1 VKNKIYKILGVAL
14 VAMLLASLTVG
25 LAAPAAADPDTLAWS
40 KMSFPKT
47 GVDGSWFRDETITSV
62 GPIARAIDDYLF
74 AAVWRDA
81 NSDGT
86 KDATEY
92 SLYKSTDT
100 TGRAWKATKYSGSG
114 EIVAI
119 VPSSTNKDI
128 VYVAATD
135 IAGLGDSEVWKSTNV
150 FSTTAWKQMAAST
163 TPSDITCMDV
173 GYKGGE
179 PYIFVGTNDIFA
191 ADVWWYN
198 ETTFITG
205 WQSLDI
211 TEGATVFVSG
221 VYAVAADPKFDSTS
235 QVIAVVTDG
244 TETWVTNLT
253 GGVGTWTGE
262 VELGPLGENLG
273 PYSAGPP
280 PSGSLWNTTGIAI
293 SFASRICFPSDFDSS
308 DPEFFV
314 GVDEAAG
321 GGGDVYQVLSSIS
334 YDLGVDAD
342 VRSLDLVGAT
352 GSTYMMAGDAYDA
365 ITYTSTDNG
374 DTWKA
379 CKKAPSGTGPTY
391 VLLKSDFDTSGQAWA
406 ATTSSGTE
414 GAGLSF
420 TTDSA
425 VLWNQI
431 SLIATGDTYTVNGIA
446 FGGADRYMVTDPAL
460 GTLNNDVWKYD
471 GTYWERVVCDD
482 NIPAVNLV
490 QTSPAYA
497 TDSSVFIADSTTAD
511 MWRSTDAGGRFIG
524 LATTPGATITGWL
537 VVDKNI
543 VISSDGTDIFK
554 TKDAGRTPWKDVGDG
569 NFVSFALSPAY
580 ATDKTI
586 IGGTTGGTVYKSTDA
601 GDLWSLVGTTLLSAS
616 AYVGFDPGYAT
627 NSTLY
632 AAGGAIA
639 ERFNGTKWEN
649 IGITTT
655 SGFSLAAASGLVCS
669 ADGTL
674 YVTDAGTGVVT
685 TVADAFKFT
694 STAADSGNITV
705 SSGSLLVTTT
715 VGGTIG
721 GVTSFT
727 ITPSSGVVA
736 WNAPAAAATFTLK
749 ALSNSTIGTVTRT
762 VGNVQ
767 ITASTDITDTDFDVL
782 INGTNSSSLVFPYA
796 LLASNTF
803 TLPDAAGTV
812 SSAGFV
818 GIARTLAPTAPTE
831 AKCEWE
837 NVTKGTPP
845 NLDSL
850 SLTSG
855 SNILWGID
863 AGTTNVWAYTDTL
876 AVPVVLLLPADKAST
891 GRQNTASVTWNAL
904 AGADTYQIKCNT
916 RADFNGAEVANITS
930 DVAAAS
936 ISLPN
941 AGATYYW
948 KVRVAKGDPILS
960 RWSTVW
966 SFTTGMAAAQWNP
979 FTDGNEAPA
988 PGATG
993 VQLRPAFQWNPSDWA
1008 TGYEFEL
1015 SKAPG
1020 TTAGGFYVDAL
1031 IGMTGTNALV
1041 NTVWQCNIDLDY
1053 STTYYWHVRAIS
1065 ATSQSVWANGTFTT
1079 MEKPVP
1085 PAPPVQVNIP
1095 PAPAPITPA
1104 WIWAIVII
1112 GAILVIAVI
1121 VLIVTTRR
1129 VP

>member
-1 VKNKIYKILGVAL
+1 
-14 VAMLLASLTVG
+14 MLLASLTVG

-47 GVDGSWFRDETITSV
+47 GVDGSYFRSETISAV
-62 GPIARAIDDYLF
+62 GPIAKGIDGSLF
-74 AAVWRDA
+74 AYEAGL
-81 NSDGT
+81 NN
-86 KDATEY
+86 
-92 SLYKSTDT
+92 LFKSTDG
-100 TGRAWKATKYSGSG
+100 GRTWTATKYAAAHAATPFP
-114 EIVAI
+114 IVAI

-128 VYVAATD
+128 VYVAEVDPGT
-135 IAGLGDSEVWKSTNV
+135 GDSWVWKSTDV
-150 FSTTAWKQMAAST
+150 SSTTAWKQMAAST
-163 TPSDITCMDV
+163 TPTNITCMDV

-179 PYIFVGTNDIFA
+179 PYIFVGGIDSTTFA
-191 ADVWWYN
+191 LDVLWYN

-205 WQSLDI
+205 WQPLDI
-211 TEGATVFVSG
+211 TEGGTVFVSG
-221 VYAVAADPKFDSTS
+221 VLAVAADPNFDSTS

-262 VELGPLGENLG
+262 VELGPAGENLG
-273 PYSAGPP
+273 PWSAGPP
-280 PSGSLWNTTGIAI
+280 PSGSLWNGTGIAAVA
-293 SFASRICFPSDFDSS
+293 ASRICFPSDFDSS
-308 DPEFFV
+308 SAYELFV
-314 GVDEAAG
+314 GVSDG
-321 GGGDVYQVLSSIS
+321 FDGGDVYQVLSNIS
-334 YDLGVDAD
+334 YDLDIRSGDNTD
-342 VRSLDLVGAT
+342 VNSLDLVGAI
-352 GSTYMMAGDAYDA
+352 GSTYQLAGTTDSATGA
-365 ITYTSTDNG
+365 PQTYCTTDNG
-374 DTWKA
+374 DSWKA
-379 CKKAPSGTGPTY
+379 SKKAPSGIGPTY
-391 VLLKSDFDTSGQAWA
+391 VVVKSDFDTSGQAWA
-406 ATTSSGTE
+406 ATTSSPTE

-431 SLIATGDTYTVNGIA
+431 SLINTGDTYTVNGIA
-446 FGGADRYMVTDPAL
+446 FGGADRFMVT
-460 GTLNNDVWKYD
+460 TNTVFTNNDVWKYD

-482 NIPAVNLV
+482 TIPAVDLV

-497 TDSSVFIADSTTAD
+497 TDTSVFIADSTSAAI
-511 MWRSTDAGGRFIG
+511 WRSTDAGGRFIG
-524 LATTPGATITGWL
+524 FATTPGAAITGWL
-537 VVDKNI
+537 VVDKNLI
-543 VISSDGTDIFK
+543 ISSEAGTLWK
-554 TKDAGRTPWKDVGDG
+554 TKDAGRTPWKNVSTSAV
-569 NFVSFALSPAY
+569 NLVSFALSPAY

-586 IGGTTGGTVYKSTDA
+586 IAGNATGAVYKSTNA
-601 GDLWSLVGTTLLSAS
+601 GDLWSLVGTTLLSAVN
-616 AYVGFDPGYAT
+616 AYVAFDPLFAT

-632 AAGGAIA
+632 AAGGAIV
-639 ERFNGTKWEN
+639 ERYNGTKWEN
-649 IGITTT
+649 IGITTAT
-655 SGFSLAAASGLVCS
+655 SGFALAAASGLVCS

-674 YVTDAGTGVVT
+674 YVTDASTGTVT
-685 TVADAFKFT
+685 TVA
-694 STAADSGNITV
+694 ADSFKVTGVAAARTGTITV
-705 SSGSLLVTTT
+705 STGSVLVTPTGT
-715 VGGTIG
+715 ATIG
-721 GVTSFT
+721 GLPVLTPTT
-727 ITPSSGVVA
+727 IPSPSAAVA
-736 WNAPAAAATFTLK
+736 WTLPAATDTLTVKALANGTTGNIVQTEAAPLCTVTFTDVNGNAVFK
-749 ALSNSTIGTVTRT
+749 GVIQTTIAPPITLTGTAAV
-762 VGNVQ
+762 
-767 ITASTDITDTDFDVL
+767 DTF
-782 INGTNSSSLVFPYA
+782 S
-796 LLASNTF
+796 
-803 TLPDAAGTV
+803 LPDAEVTIPPT
-812 SSAGFV
+812 AGFT
-818 GIARTLAPTAPTE
+818 GMARTLAPTAPTE

-876 AVPVVLLLPADKAST
+876 AVSVVLLTPADKAST
-891 GRQNTASVTWNAL
+891 GRVSTASVTWNAL

-993 VQLRPAFQWNPSDWA
+993 VQLRPAFQWNPSDFA
-1008 TGYEFEL
+1008 TAYEFEL

-1041 NTVWQCNIDLDY
+1041 NTVWQCDRDLDY